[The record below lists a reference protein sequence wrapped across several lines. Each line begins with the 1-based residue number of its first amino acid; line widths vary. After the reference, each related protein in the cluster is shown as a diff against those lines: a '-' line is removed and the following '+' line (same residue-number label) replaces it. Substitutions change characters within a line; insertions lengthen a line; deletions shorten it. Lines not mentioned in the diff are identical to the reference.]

1 MAGRLLVSAP
11 VNVAM
16 SQPHHHGRHTHA
28 DTWRQLAK
36 LLTSERRDVGTIL
49 AFALGVGVLSVVTP
63 AAIEA
68 LVTTVAFGV
77 LLWPVIVL
85 ALVTL
90 GFLAFAACLRAM
102 QSAVAE
108 YVQRRVFVRTA
119 RAFATAFLRCDAD
132 TLARS
137 NPTDIVNRFLEV
149 ASVQKCVATLL
160 VDGVQIATTTIVGLA
175 VLAFYHPYL
184 LVFAVVMV
192 FLLAFLLLVVGTGGI
207 RTSIAESAA
216 KYEFAAWLEDLARC
230 PRSLRSQ
237 SGLTFSA
244 ERAEERI
251 DAYLTAR
258 RRHFSVVWRQV
269 VFALAIEALAS
280 TALLGLGGW
289 LVIQRQLNLGQLV
302 AGELIVTLVLSAV
315 SKIGK
320 YVEVFYDLHA
330 GLAKLAI
337 VDQLDAEVDGGE
349 QLPDSLGPMTVA
361 VDAGNG
367 EDPQRRVELAAGGH
381 AAMNANAGSTAWLEA
396 LALLRSSPAG
406 TFELDGIDGRS
417 LDRPAAREQV
427 ALVGPAETFAGT
439 VAENLRTGRTAISAA
454 DLRAALETVGLA
466 SRIARLPLGMATPL
480 AADGFPLDPVE
491 AARLTLARA
500 IAGHPR
506 LLLIDRLLDGF
517 DLDGDAALTDSL
529 FGPSSPWTL
538 VVASTRDDVR
548 RRCDS
553 TLEAS

>member
-1 MAGRLLVSAP
+1 MSQSPKHDPHAP
-11 VNVAM
+11 V
-16 SQPHHHGRHTHA
+16 
-28 DTWRQLAK
+28 DTWRQLTR
-36 LLTSERRDVGTIL
+36 LLASERGDVATIL

-68 LVTTVAFGV
+68 LVNTVAFGV
-77 LLWPVIVL
+77 LLWPVVVL
-85 ALVTL
+85 SLVMF
-90 GFLAFAACLRAM
+90 GFLAFSACLRAM

-119 RAFATAFLRCDAD
+119 RTFVTAFLRCDAD

-137 NPTDIVNRFLEV
+137 NPTDVVNRFFEV
-149 ASVQKCVATLL
+149 ASVQKCLATLL
-160 VDGVQIATTTIVGLA
+160 VDGVQIAMTTIVGLA

-192 FLLAFLLLVVGTGGI
+192 FLLAFLILVLGAGGV

-230 PRSLRSQ
+230 PRSLRSE

-251 DAYLTAR
+251 DAYLVAR
-258 RRHFSVVWRQV
+258 RRHYSVVWRQV
-269 VFALAIEALAS
+269 VFALAIEAVAS

-330 GLAKLAI
+330 GLAKLSI
-337 VDQLDAEVDGGE
+337 VDTLQSEVDGGE
-349 QLPDSLGPMTVA
+349 LLPDESGPMRVAIDPGNTDSLQSSFQLPPGGRSALVA
-361 VDAGNG
+361 GA
-367 EDPQRRVELAAGGH
+367 E
-381 AAMNANAGSTAWLEA
+381 STAWLES
-396 LALLRSSPAG
+396 LALLRSPPSG
-406 TFELDGIDGRS
+406 TVELDGIDGRS
-417 LDRPAAREQV
+417 LNRPAAREHMT
-427 ALVGPAETFAGT
+427 LVGPAETFAGT
-439 VAENLRTGRTAISAA
+439 VAENLRAGRTDVSAA
-454 DLRAALETVGLA
+454 DLRVALETVGLA

-480 AADGFPLDPVE
+480 APDGFPLDPTE
-491 AARLTLARA
+491 TARLALARA
-500 IAGHPR
+500 IASQPR
-506 LLLIDRLLDGF
+506 LLLIDRLLDGL
-517 DLDGDAALTDSL
+517 DLASPEPLADSL
-529 FGPSSPWTL
+529 FGPSAPWTL
-538 VVASTRDDVR
+538 VVASAREDVR
-548 RRCDS
+548 QRCVS
-553 TLEAS
+553 PREAS

>member
-1 MAGRLLVSAP
+1 MA
-11 VNVAM
+11 
-16 SQPHHHGRHTHA
+16 
-28 DTWRQLAK
+28 
-36 LLTSERRDVGTIL
+36 TIL
-49 AFALGVGVLSVVTP
+49 AFALGVGLLSVVTP

-68 LVTTVAFGV
+68 LVNTVAFGV

-119 RAFATAFLRCDAD
+119 RAFVTAFLRCDAD

-192 FLLAFLLLVVGTGGI
+192 FLLAFLLLVLGTGGI

-258 RRHFSVVWRQV
+258 RRHYSVVWRQV
-269 VFALAIEALAS
+269 VFGLAIEALAS

-315 SKIGK
+315 SKLGK
-320 YVEVFYDLHA
+320 YAEVFYDLHA

-337 VDQLDAEVDGGE
+337 VDRLEAEVDGGE
-349 QLPDSLGPMTVA
+349 QLPDSTGPMTVA
-361 VDAGNG
+361 IDAGNG
-367 EDPQRRVELAAGGH
+367 EAPHRRVELAAGCH
-381 AAMNANAGSTAWLEA
+381 AAMNANADSTAWLEA
-396 LALLRSSPAG
+396 LALQSSPPAG

-427 ALVGPAETFAGT
+427 ALVSAPETFAGT
-439 VAENLRTGRTAISAA
+439 VAENLRAGRPSISAA

-466 SRIARLPLGMATPL
+466 SRIARLPLGMATSL
-480 AADGFPLDPVE
+480 AADGFPLDPIE

-517 DLDGDAALTDSL
+517 DLDGDGGLTDSL

-548 RRCDS
+548 RRCDT

>member
-1 MAGRLLVSAP
+1 MA
-11 VNVAM
+11 
-16 SQPHHHGRHTHA
+16 
-28 DTWRQLAK
+28 
-36 LLTSERRDVGTIL
+36 TIL
-49 AFALGVGVLSVVTP
+49 AFALGVGLLSVVTP

-68 LVTTVAFGV
+68 LVNTVAFGV

-85 ALVTL
+85 ALVMF
-90 GFLAFAACLRAM
+90 GFLAFSACLRAM

-108 YVQRRVFVRTA
+108 YVQRRIFVRTA
-119 RAFATAFLRCDAD
+119 RAFVTAFLRGDAD
-132 TLARS
+132 ALARS
-137 NPTDIVNRFLEV
+137 NPTDVVNRFFEV
-149 ASVQKCVATLL
+149 ASVQKCLATLL
-160 VDGVQIATTTIVGLA
+160 VDGVRIAMTTLVGLA

-192 FLLAFLLLVVGTGGI
+192 FLLAFLLLVLGSGGI

-230 PRSLRSQ
+230 PRSLRGR
-237 SGLTFSA
+237 SGLDFA
-244 ERAEERI
+244 AARAEERI
-251 DAYLTAR
+251 GDYLAAR
-258 RRHFSVVWRQV
+258 RRHYSVVWRQL
-269 VFALAIEALAS
+269 VFALVIEAVAS

-337 VDQLDAEVDGGE
+337 VEGLATEVDGGE
-349 QLPDSLGPMTVA
+349 ALPDSDGPMSVTIEPGDGA
-361 VDAGNG
+361 EPRTRIA
-367 EDPQRRVELAAGGH
+367 LAAGGRG
-381 AAMNANAGSTAWLEA
+381 ALPAGAGSTAWLES
-396 LALLRSSPAG
+396 LALLRCPPSG

-427 ALVGPAETFAGT
+427 ALVGPAETFTGT
-439 VAENLRTGRTAISAA
+439 VAENLRAGRQEITAS
-454 DLRAALETVGLA
+454 DLRAALETVGLSA
-466 SRIARLPLGMATPL
+466 RVARLPLGMATPL
-480 AADGFPLDPVE
+480 DADGFPLDPAE

-500 IAGHPR
+500 IVGRPR
-506 LLLIDRLLDGF
+506 LLLVDRLLDGI
-517 DLDGDAALTDSL
+517 DLRAEDALADTL
-529 FGPSSPWTL
+529 FGHSAPWTL
-538 VVASTRDDVR
+538 VVASARDDVR

-553 TLEAS
+553 PLETP